1 MTTLKPSAED
11 DGKAQCYHLYNHK
24 PLCEWRQI
32 TSTPVQPLEKEAT
45 DTLKVLVAP
54 GGQSH
59 CPKGQGQH
67 PHRKHPQRGLQG

>member
-11 DGKAQCYHLYNHK
+11 DGKAQYCHLYNHK

-45 DTLKVLVAP
+45 DTLKVLSEDETTEATTNKQRTSN
-54 GGQSH
+54 GQTH
-59 CPKGQGQH
+59 
-67 PHRKHPQRGLQG
+67 